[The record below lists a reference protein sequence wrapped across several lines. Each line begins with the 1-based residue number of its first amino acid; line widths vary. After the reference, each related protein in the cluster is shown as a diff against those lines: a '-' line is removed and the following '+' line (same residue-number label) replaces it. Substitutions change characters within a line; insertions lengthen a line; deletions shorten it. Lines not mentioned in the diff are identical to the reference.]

1 MAAQF
6 EAGDMVKL
14 AAPEKFRNSLIFKEN
29 VFKIVAM
36 YDEGIKLSFSDQ
48 IVTAADILPVKIDGA
63 EDRSIY
69 YDPIIAA
76 SIVLPGQPIPVHHRD
91 YTYYFDA
98 FAKMKIE
105 KSDKTLQDLVREQNF
120 EYVHEIQH
128 FLRQRYQNDELE
140 INYTL

>member
-48 IVTAADILPVKIDGA
+48 IVTAPDILPVKIDGA
-63 EDRSIY
+63 ENRSPIY
-69 YDPIIAA
+69 DKKKN
-76 SIVLPGQPIPVHHRD
+76 D
-91 YTYYFDA
+91 Y
-98 FAKMKIE
+98 
-105 KSDKTLQDLVREQNF
+105 
-120 EYVHEIQH
+120 
-128 FLRQRYQNDELE
+128 
-140 INYTL
+140 